1 MSEDVAAGEPSQ
13 APTPKRNWGVWG
25 VWFGVALLLWAVSFA
40 EEYLVVPPS
49 FAPRPL
55 GYIVASQISFFVLY
69 LVLVPFAG
77 YFVQQRLKS
86 FDLMGIFVMTLAAGF
101 LVGMVPMTITQGCIR
116 LPPYLANA
124 SGTCSYQLDLSMPFI
139 QSLIQNN
146 TVGALENALNVS
158 LVMLAGAFLSQWRRG
173 ALTIASPARSKSFLL
188 AAWLVIGFVA
198 VGAGSVAIDYLLYPP
213 GNFPPWYTDLAQLL
227 SGPVLAFCLGFLL
240 YGRPHEVGM
249 KQLFSMVA
257 LGGILASV
265 ITQVAQRTALAQ
277 MESSVIVTLTI
288 GTYAAWIVLSG
299 CLLSVFEKKNNI
311 ALKWLTKIFVPVGGP
326 DISEFE
332 HDTISYGWLWSVSA
346 NFLASI
352 VSLYGVQRGL
362 VHESNPLEVWTFAS
376 TFNFFISTVLHVL
389 LIATPFLLANFFVHR
404 FEKRRRRRGKSKPR
418 NPNTT
423 ADFLLIIALWLVIGL
438 TFIDCIRDIVIVLL

>member
-55 GYIVASQISFFVLY
+55 GYVVALQIWSFVLY

-86 FDLMGIFVMTLAAGF
+86 FDLTGIFVMTLAAGF
-101 LVGMVPMTITQGCIR
+101 LVGMVPMTITQGCMR
-116 LPPYLANA
+116 FPP

-146 TVGALENALNVS
+146 TVFALENALNVS
-158 LVMLAGAFLSQWRRG
+158 LVMLAGAFLSQWRQG

-198 VGAGSVAIDYLLYPP
+198 VGAISVANDYLLYPMV
-213 GNFPPWYTDLAQLL
+213 NFPPWYTSLVQLL
-227 SGPVLAFCLGFLL
+227 SGPVLALCLGFLL
-240 YGRPHEVGM
+240 YGRVGM

-376 TFNFFISTVLHVL
+376 TFNFFISAVLHVL
-389 LIATPFLLANFFVHR
+389 LIVTPFLLANFFVHR

>member
-1 MSEDVAAGEPSQ
+1 MSEDAAAGEPSQ

-25 VWFGVALLLWAVSFA
+25 VWFGVALLFWAVSFA
-40 EEYLVVPPS
+40 EEYLVFPPS
-49 FAPRPL
+49 SAPRPL
-55 GYIVASQISFFVLY
+55 GFVMALQIWSFVLY

-77 YFVQQRLKS
+77 YFVQRRLKS

-101 LVGMVPMTITQGCIR
+101 LVGMVPMTVTQGCMRI
-116 LPPYLANA
+116 PS

-139 QSLIQNN
+139 LSLIQVN

-173 ALTIASPARSKSFLL
+173 APTIASPARSKSFLL

-198 VGAGSVAIDYLLYPP
+198 VGAESVAIDYLLYPSWS
-213 GNFPPWYTDLAQLL
+213 FPPWYTDLAQLL

-265 ITQVAQRTALAQ
+265 IAQAAQRTALAQ
-277 MESSVIVTLTI
+277 MESSVIVTLTMGI
-288 GTYAAWIVLSG
+288 YAAWIVLSG
-299 CLLSVFEKKNNI
+299 CLLSVFEKENNI
-311 ALKWLTKIFVPVGGP
+311 ALKWLTKIFVSVGSP
-326 DISEFE
+326 DILQFE
-332 HDTISYGWLWSVSA
+332 HDTISYGCIISVSA
-346 NFLASI
+346 NVLAEF
-352 VSLYGVQRGL
+352 VTLYGIWRGL

-376 TFNFFISTVLHVL
+376 TFNFFISTLLHVL
-389 LIATPFLLANFFVHR
+389 LIVTPFLLANFFVHR

-438 TFIDCIRDIVIVLL
+438 TSIDCVRDIVTVLL